1 MAITEL
7 LSSTNDIQENITD
20 ILAAETEVIDIQDL
34 RKEYAAQLQKEP
46 LKDTVR
52 AQEVLDSNPDQP
64 LFHRY
69 ELHPEDL
76 PKRNQ
81 LIEMLTDTD
90 MDITAV
96 DHKIIAS
103 ANNYAQLISDTIDR
117 MNAIKERL
125 NRDKQRLEDINFITS
140 AYKGIG
146 NIIPIVKDNFTG
158 SCTYINETYSAAT
171 TEQKEAAF
179 TVLSVSGNGYVGNA
193 HVLDS
198 NNDYQSLSE
207 NRGLITNLSDNSSL
221 TVFEYSRICSRDV
234 QKYQGTQIQNEIYDV
249 NYDDRDAVC
258 TISLKSDDG
267 NINML
272 ELDTDLKE
280 IRIQDLLISDDGI
293 HYASALEDEI
303 DFSTDLYH
311 SMNYIA
317 GSSIISFPESSYIK
331 LVLSSSYASETEK
344 LGYDYTDPFGEEP
357 ETIIRPI
364 ENAVRKVIRLNGI
377 HAFYCKYTEST
388 IRT

>member
-103 ANNYAQLISDTIDR
+103 ANNYAQLISDVIDR

-171 TEQKEAAF
+171 TE
-179 TVLSVSGNGYVGNA
+179 
-193 HVLDS
+193 
-198 NNDYQSLSE
+198 
-207 NRGLITNLSDNSSL
+207 
-221 TVFEYSRICSRDV
+221 
-234 QKYQGTQIQNEIYDV
+234 
-249 NYDDRDAVC
+249 
-258 TISLKSDDG
+258 
-267 NINML
+267 
-272 ELDTDLKE
+272 
-280 IRIQDLLISDDGI
+280 
-293 HYASALEDEI
+293 
-303 DFSTDLYH
+303 
-311 SMNYIA
+311 
-317 GSSIISFPESSYIK
+317 
-331 LVLSSSYASETEK
+331 
-344 LGYDYTDPFGEEP
+344 
-357 ETIIRPI
+357 
-364 ENAVRKVIRLNGI
+364 
-377 HAFYCKYTEST
+377 
-388 IRT
+388 

>member
-1 MAITEL
+1 M
-7 LSSTNDIQENITD
+7 
-20 ILAAETEVIDIQDL
+20 
-34 RKEYAAQLQKEP
+34 
-46 LKDTVR
+46 
-52 AQEVLDSNPDQP
+52 
-64 LFHRY
+64 
-69 ELHPEDL
+69 
-76 PKRNQ
+76 
-81 LIEMLTDTD
+81 
-90 MDITAV
+90 
-96 DHKIIAS
+96 
-103 ANNYAQLISDTIDR
+103 
-117 MNAIKERL
+117 
-125 NRDKQRLEDINFITS
+125 
-140 AYKGIG
+140 
-146 NIIPIVKDNFTG
+146 
-158 SCTYINETYSAAT
+158 
-171 TEQKEAAF
+171 
-179 TVLSVSGNGYVGNA
+179 GNA

-344 LGYDYTDPFGEEP
+344 LGYDYTDPSGEEP